1 MTTPAMRGA
10 LHLWLDQVA
19 AILNDRGV
27 DQTVVI
33 AKLTARGVS
42 TRWTGKGMKE
52 TVFKPIY
59 AQVAGKKSTEEAEST
74 DLDIVVQGL
83 TKWLAQEFEVMVPP
97 FPSIQSQMEESLRRT
112 RA

>member
-10 LHLWLDQVA
+10 LHLWLDQVS

-52 TVFKPIY
+52 TVFQTYLRSSGWQEKHRGSGGRRLGHSCPG
-59 AQVAGKKSTEEAEST
+59 ADKMASAG
-74 DLDIVVQGL
+74 I
-83 TKWLAQEFEVMVPP
+83 
-97 FPSIQSQMEESLRRT
+97 
-112 RA
+112 